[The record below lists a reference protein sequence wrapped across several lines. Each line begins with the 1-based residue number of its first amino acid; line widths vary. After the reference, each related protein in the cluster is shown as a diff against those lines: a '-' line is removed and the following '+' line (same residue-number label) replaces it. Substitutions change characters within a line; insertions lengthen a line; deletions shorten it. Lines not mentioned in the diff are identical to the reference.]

1 MNDEQDIVSALLL
14 SFLIMPPNSCSIT
27 LAEIQVGI
35 RRGCLK
41 MLGRLVLF
49 NVQLARV
56 ESHVCACR

>member
-27 LAEIQVGI
+27 LAEMQEGI

-41 MLGRLVLF
+41 MLGRLVF

-56 ESHVCACR
+56 ESHLCACR